1 MCYYNGQKLS
11 FTEFLRLK
19 QIEKEIVALEGL
31 DQALISGFDYGNSWV
46 LKPVSGK
53 EDFTLQQMEW
63 GFIPTY
69 IRNRKELEHF
79 RKGGHNPK
87 TNKYDTPVI
96 TLNAIGEE
104 ILEKVTYKKAALEKH
119 CLIPSSGFFEWR
131 HINPISKK
139 TGQPL
144 KTAVKYPY
152 HIRMRSHRY
161 FYMAGIWNEWTDSE
175 TGEYVESF
183 SILTTKA
190 NSLMEKIHNSK
201 MRMPLILDE
210 EHAWDWLFNTPD
222 TESINRIT
230 SYQFPA
236 ELMEA
241 YSIQKDFQQSP
252 DPLRPASY
260 PDLDPPQT
268 LLLL

>member
-1 MCYYNGQKLS
+1 MCYYNGQKLT
-11 FTEFLRLK
+11 FAEFLRLK

-46 LKPVSGK
+46 LKPVEGK
-53 EDFTLQQMEW
+53 EDVTLTRMEW
-63 GFIPTY
+63 GFIPSY
-69 IRNRKELEHF
+69 IRTRNELEHF
-79 RKGGHNPK
+79 RKGGLNPR
-87 TNKYDTPVI
+87 TNKYDPPI
-96 TLNAIGEE
+96 LTLNAIGEE
-104 ILEKVTYKKAALEKH
+104 LLEKPTYKKSALEKH

-131 HINPISKK
+131 HVYPLSKK

-152 HIRMRSHRY
+152 HIRLRSHGY
-161 FYMAGIWNEWTDSE
+161 FYMAGIWTEWTDAE

-183 SILTTKA
+183 SIVTTKA

-210 EHAWDWLFNTPD
+210 EKAWEWLFKASDP
-222 TESINRIT
+222 ESIKKII
-230 SYQFPA
+230 SYQYPA
-236 ELMEA
+236 DLMEA
-241 YSIQKDFQQSP
+241 YPIRKDFQQNA
-252 DPLRPASY
+252 DPLEAASY
-260 PDLDPPQT
+260 PDLDPPPT